1 MRIILFDLHCALVA
15 ETVGEGFYV
24 RIDSVVSSNC
34 SRDYIVSCYYT
45 CFISPVGKQRHL
57 APPPYDH
64 VVTAPVRAA
73 AMHNT
78 PYMSSFFWRAEGS
91 PSRRLAFGSTSYDM
105 LLLPCNGVNGRE
117 IQLTIIYAPTIWR
130 RMQRRLYEHGKYA
143 ILLRD

>member
-1 MRIILFDLHCALVA
+1 MRIIQFDLHCALVA

-78 PYMSSFFWRAEGS
+78 PYVSSFFWRAEGES
-91 PSRRLAFGSTSYDM
+91 VSASRF
-105 LLLPCNGVNGRE
+105 
-117 IQLTIIYAPTIWR
+117 W
-130 RMQRRLYEHGKYA
+130 RMQRKQVYENGKYA
-143 ILLRD
+143 ICEHCGTERGIHDCLGSHPQGLHRKSN